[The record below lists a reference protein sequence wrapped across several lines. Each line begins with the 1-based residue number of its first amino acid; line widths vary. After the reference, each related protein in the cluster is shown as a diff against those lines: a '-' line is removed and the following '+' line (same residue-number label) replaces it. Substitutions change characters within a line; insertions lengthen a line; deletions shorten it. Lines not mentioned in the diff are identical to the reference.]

1 MAIGLDDIDPDSDG
15 TRIVIQNPLDMGNVD
30 HSSQMFTKSKT
41 DANGYFTLKSVVSFF
56 NTDYNPTPGKVL
68 ALDPESMTTIA
79 DDGRGIQCSLL
90 CMKKNRGTLREYF
103 IPLKCCHAVDKNLA
117 FKETLDYTKDVLYN
131 TIKIFQQ
138 ICDPSKSE
146 KDSIAR

>member
-1 MAIGLDDIDPDSDG
+1 MTHLFTLCVTLPNIISEPGGLVGLEMPVDGTMKKMVFGLQDTDPDSDG
-15 TRIVIQNPLDMGNVD
+15 TRIVIQNPLDTGNVD

-68 ALDPESMTTIA
+68 ALDPESMTTTA
-79 DDGRGIQCSLL
+79 DDGRGMQCSLL

-103 IPLKCCHAVDKNLA
+103 IP
-117 FKETLDYTKDVLYN
+117 
-131 TIKIFQQ
+131 
-138 ICDPSKSE
+138 
-146 KDSIAR
+146 